1 MTNTRKNLEKLD
13 GKELL
18 NNQIESKEDSTSVEK
33 KDILSSERKER
44 EVQTMTIENF
54 VTIINEKLLKL
65 LSDNNDLLYNIQN
78 KINKIPGKED
88 QLFGICWI
96 IRWEMEKYFKGKNI
110 FYERILKPFLD
121 KYQFSVNLAKQ
132 KMNTAKFCEFYSDL
146 VKKIENIE
154 TETPKPTNNV
164 YYADKKT
171 FRPSV

>member
-1 MTNTRKNLEKLD
+1 MTITRKNLEKLD

-88 QLFGICWI
+88 QLFGIC
-96 IRWEMEKYFKGKNI
+96 
-110 FYERILKPFLD
+110 
-121 KYQFSVNLAKQ
+121 
-132 KMNTAKFCEFYSDL
+132 
-146 VKKIENIE
+146 
-154 TETPKPTNNV
+154 
-164 YYADKKT
+164 
-171 FRPSV
+171 

>member
-88 QLFGICWI
+88 QLFGIC
-96 IRWEMEKYFKGKNI
+96 
-110 FYERILKPFLD
+110 
-121 KYQFSVNLAKQ
+121 
-132 KMNTAKFCEFYSDL
+132 
-146 VKKIENIE
+146 
-154 TETPKPTNNV
+154 
-164 YYADKKT
+164 
-171 FRPSV
+171 

>member
-78 KINKIPGKED
+78 KINKIPGKEN
-88 QLFGICWI
+88 QLFGIC
-96 IRWEMEKYFKGKNI
+96 
-110 FYERILKPFLD
+110 
-121 KYQFSVNLAKQ
+121 
-132 KMNTAKFCEFYSDL
+132 
-146 VKKIENIE
+146 
-154 TETPKPTNNV
+154 
-164 YYADKKT
+164 
-171 FRPSV
+171 